1 MPVGKVTIFDKPG
14 APFEMGEFPTPEV
27 EPGGLADQEHR
38 CGDLWFRPSY
48 LARRHVDAL
57 KSDSWPRI
65 YRCCPFAR

>member
-38 CGDLWFRPSY
+38 CGDLR
-48 LARRHVDAL
+48 L
-57 KSDSWPRI
+57 
-65 YRCCPFAR
+65 